1 MFRYPLLSV
10 ILVAFLLSTATT
22 VRAGGDRIP
31 LNIEPDHIQVGF
43 FYGGQ
48 KISVRAN
55 VPAGDYVLLK
65 VKGAT
70 RKLDL
75 KKKGKVFG
83 FLWMNVGE
91 VVYED
96 VPGLYIIRSSYKLT
110 DLAPANVL
118 QQLEIGYDALK
129 AKIVKAP
136 DGEAGMLFGDLIKLK
151 EGEGMFNIVE
161 GGIRHA
167 PMPGGREQIATE
179 FLLTPKAP
187 VGEYLVELY
196 GFKDGSGTLLGSGS
210 ITLEQDH
217 MIRFITSMV
226 GNHSLLYGCLAVMVA
241 IVAGLLTGVI
251 FGLGKGKAH

>member
-1 MFRYPLLSV
+1 MFRYPLRSV
-10 ILVAFLLSTATT
+10 ILLAFFLSAATT

-55 VPAGDYVLLK
+55 VPAGDNVLLK

-70 RKLDL
+70 QKLDL

-91 VVYED
+91 VVYEE
-96 VPGLYIIRSSYKLT
+96 VPGLYIIRSSYKLA

-136 DGEAGMLFGDLIKLK
+136 DGDAGMLFGDLIKLK
-151 EGEGMFNIVE
+151 EGEGLFPIVE
-161 GGIRHA
+161 GVIRHS

-179 FLLTPKAP
+179 FLLPPKAP

-217 MIRFITSMV
+217 LIRFITSMA

-251 FGLGKGKAH
+251 FRLGRGRAH

>member
-1 MFRYPLLSV
+1 MFRYPLRSV
-10 ILVAFLLSTATT
+10 ILLAFLLSAATT

-55 VPAGDYVLLK
+55 VPAGDNVLLK

-70 RKLDL
+70 QKLDL

-129 AKIVKAP
+129 ANIVKAP

-151 EGEGMFNIVE
+151 EGEGLFTIVE

-167 PMPGGREQIATE
+167 PTPGGREQIATG
-179 FLLTPKAP
+179 FLLPPKAP

-210 ITLEQDH
+210 ITLEQDRL
-217 MIRFITSMV
+217 IRFITSMV
-226 GNHSLLYGCLAVMVA
+226 RNHSLLYGCLAVMVA
-241 IVAGLLTGVI
+241 IVAGLLTGVL
-251 FGLGKGKAH
+251 FRLGRGRAH